1 MQLIDKYGTLTVAQ
15 IRASKYDG
23 QIAYIPKEGGD
34 GGLSTLTATDVAAW
48 GPLYSATPPMY
59 LAVNYEDHAADWM
72 SGGYAIGVQK
82 ALWIQSH
89 LGTLGIANEPVV
101 YLSADFHPTPGSGEL
116 QAILDC
122 LRGAQSVLG
131 AQARGV
137 YGFIETLEAA
147 RAAGLADYYWLCGA
161 QYDNNGNS
169 VLTSRPWINLY
180 QHNNDND
187 TVDGVTVDI
196 NDVLTADFGQWVPGQ
211 AAGGDMANSDEIL
224 AVAKNIE
231 QIIGDMQNKV
241 DDPNSGM
248 WPVGFD
254 THARV
259 QALSAK
265 VDALTTA
272 VQTVYDAVHAMPT
285 GGASPAVV
293 SPADKSAAVTALTTA
308 TGVLTDLT
316 KALTVT
322 A

>member
-1 MQLIDKYGTLTVAQ
+1 
-15 IRASKYDG
+15 
-23 QIAYIPKEGGD
+23 
-34 GGLSTLTATDVAAW
+34 
-48 GPLYSATPPMY
+48 
-59 LAVNYEDHAADWM
+59 
-72 SGGYAIGVQK
+72 
-82 ALWIQSH
+82 
-89 LGTLGIANEPVV
+89 
-101 YLSADFHPTPGSGEL
+101 
-116 QAILDC
+116 
-122 LRGAQSVLG
+122 
-131 AQARGV
+131 
-137 YGFIETLEAA
+137 
-147 RAAGLADYYWLCGA
+147 
-161 QYDNNGNS
+161 
-169 VLTSRPWINLY
+169 
-180 QHNNDND
+180 
-187 TVDGVTVDI
+187 
-196 NDVLTADFGQWVPGQ
+196 
-211 AAGGDMANSDEIL
+211 MANSDEIL